1 MLILVST
8 YSYGMHSIL
17 LYTHGDDDDDECMDM
32 HKRPNIIMYI
42 VSLRILF
49 TISSISIYHPYF
61 RYKSS
66 YTLAFISQL

>member
-32 HKRPNIIMYI
+32 HKRPNIIVYI
-42 VSLRILF
+42 
-49 TISSISIYHPYF
+49 
-61 RYKSS
+61 
-66 YTLAFISQL
+66 Q